1 MLGKYYREPERSG
14 PLPFHLLGV
23 LARSM
28 RVDHFVSDVGD
39 VVYYKTDPQMSPG
52 LKKTENL

>member
-14 PLPFHLLGV
+14 PLPFHLLGI

-39 VVYYKTDPQMSPG
+39 IVYYQTDPQMRQ
-52 LKKTENL
+52 KKSD